1 MLDKKV
7 LEKRQKTKSL
17 DFLTL
22 YSKDKNLFKVINKT
36 KKMRLHAP
44 YIDEEKELK
53 STLLKLKTKFNF
65 SEEPSIKNLKLQN
78 EEFITNYKKITT
90 KKIKYFKDETF
101 RELIDEYKKKG
112 YKIPNLTLQHNIFKM
127 NPLIENENSKI
138 IDGLLT
144 NFKTISHSEDKNKN
158 IASKSVIYLRKIRDL
173 IEQKFLQFK
182 LMRKNNNNDSINNNN
197 NNMIEKISLININDD
212 NVNRMNNSKESKKQ
226 LLETIQKLLKLI
238 EEEPLI
244 DYTKV
249 NYNLNKKQNK
259 PFKLFH
265 IKSRRNSNQGKRL
278 SRNINNIKS
287 FLSKHLFTIDNPNPI
302 KKNSSNVIG
311 FTDFFSS
318 FKNNSKTP
326 NIVSPNKKINQIN
339 LFDRNSDNN
348 LLSSQRS
355 RNNDLNTL
363 PQTERNENNNNI
375 ILTTNYSHYSD
386 FPYQDDKDFIKFAYD
401 NCIKDNF
408 KEVEI
413 YLRKYLIK
421 YKGLSDEKIDNYL
434 NHFNKKNFYNNI
446 NVIKGIVKHRKIG
459 QKSETIYLH
468 EHIIQRI
475 KPKLRNLFD
484 EEKLIKNLDK
494 KYVKCFLNE

>member
-127 NPLIENENSKI
+127 NPLIENENEKI
-138 IDGLLT
+138 IDGLQT
-144 NFKTISHSEDKNKN
+144 NFKTISHSEDINKN
-158 IASKSVIYLRKIRDL
+158 IASKSMFYLKKLRDL
-173 IEQKFLQFK
+173 IEQKFIQFK
-182 LMRKNNNNDSINNNN
+182 LMRKNNNNDSINNNKIERISFIHFN
-197 NNMIEKISLININDD
+197 KTNFNNMNNI
-212 NVNRMNNSKESKKQ
+212 KESKKQ

-244 DYTKV
+244 DYTKI

-259 PFKLFH
+259 TFKLFH
-265 IKSRRNSNQGKRL
+265 IKNRRNSNQGKRL
-278 SRNINNIKS
+278 SRNINNIKNY
-287 FLSKHLFTIDNPNPI
+287 FSKHLFTIENQKKK
-302 KKNSSNVIG
+302 KKNSSNVTR
-311 FTDFFSS
+311 FTDIFSV
-318 FKNNSKTP
+318 FNNNTKSL
-326 NIVSPNKKINQIN
+326 NIISSNKKINQIN
-339 LFDRNSDNN
+339 LFEKNSDNN
-348 LLSSQRS
+348 ILSSQRS

-375 ILTTNYSHYSD
+375 LTTNYSNYSD
-386 FPYQDDKDFIKFAYD
+386 FPYQNDKDFIKFAYD

-408 KEVEI
+408 KDVEI

-421 YKGLSDEKIDNYL
+421 YKGLSDEKIDYFL

-446 NVIKGIVKHRKIG
+446 NGIKAIVKNRKIG

-475 KPKLRNLFD
+475 KSKLRNMFD

-494 KYVKCFLNE
+494 KYVKCFLDE